1 MKQREV
7 QAQDNV
13 IWTCVEAL
21 SGVESKTAEQ
31 AGSPVQNENGTV
43 PVVCTPN
50 GGEQSVRIQL
60 PSQWLDSCSD
70 DELLDAISKA
80 RLKAV

>member
-7 QAQDNV
+7 QTQDNV

-21 SGVESKTAEQ
+21 SGIESKTVEQ
-31 AGSPVQNENGTV
+31 AETPVQDEDGTV

-50 GGEQSVRIQL
+50 GGEQSIRLQL
-60 PSQWLDSCSD
+60 PSEWQDTCSD

-80 RLKAV
+80 RE

>member
-7 QAQDNV
+7 QTQDNV

-21 SGVESKTAEQ
+21 NGIEKETGEQ
-31 AGSPVQNENGTV
+31 ARTSVRDADVSV

-50 GGEQSVRIQL
+50 GGEQSIRIQL
-60 PSQWLDSCSD
+60 PSDWQNSCSD
-70 DELLDAISKA
+70 DALIHAISKA
-80 RLKAV
+80 RS